1 MSPGIK
7 DMIIKKVV
15 HSMVKRANDSFNMQE
30 LLMKYSADGRSMAVL
45 ITDIQDGFGFN
56 IIDGQMAMDM
66 VDDPTCVVSMDKK
79 TFSAIVTGKVTQS
92 QAFLM
97 DSLQITGDS
106 WLRDSIVLSKIFDEL
121 KDTMLK
127 KR

>member
-1 MSPGIK
+1 MANVIK
-7 DMIIKKVV
+7 DLIIKKVV
-15 HSMVKRANDSFNMQE
+15 HAMVKRANDTFDMQE
-30 LLMKYSADGRSMAVL
+30 LLDKYSADERSMTVL

-56 IIDGQMAMDM
+56 IVDGQMAMD
-66 VDDPTCVVSMDKK
+66 VIEDPTCIVSMDKK

-97 DSLQITGDS
+97 DSLQITGDD

-121 KDTMLK
+121 KDIMLK
-127 KR
+127 R